1 MPMKPADALRCT
13 AWPPARTPFI
23 PGSEAAGVVTALA
36 SGWLLRTR
44 RYRLARLASI
54 LQVACLVAG
63 WGLAQYP
70 YLIYPDLTI
79 HQAAAPAPM
88 LRFVLFTLPL
98 GLALLLPS
106 LWLLFRVFKGRV
118 V

>member
-1 MPMKPADALRCT
+1 MARDNKDLIVALDIGT
-13 AWPPARTPFI
+13 
-23 PGSEAAGVVTALA
+23 SK
-36 SGWLLRTR
+36 
-44 RYRLARLASI
+44 
-54 LQVACLVAG
+54 VACLVAG

-70 YLIYPDLTI
+70 YLIFPDLTLYD
-79 HQAAAPAPM
+79 AAAPEPM